1 MKENKLNEVNQL
13 GIKLLEKRKSLGLTQ
28 DAMAKALDLST
39 VVYGQIERGTYKL
52 NLKLLTRIANFLNIS
67 LKETMNLYMEKS
79 LI

>member
-39 VVYGQIERGTYKL
+39 TVYGGIERGTYRL

-67 LKETMNLYMEKS
+67 LKETMNLYME
-79 LI
+79 

>member
-39 VVYGQIERGTYKL
+39 VVYGQIERGTYTL

-67 LKETMNLYMEKS
+67 LKETMNLYME
-79 LI
+79 